1 MKKGFHINQKI
12 KDMKL
17 RNKLAMVY
25 ALAGFLPVLVILTV
39 TYFQM
44 RQILRNK
51 ELETVN
57 SYIYLAGSSV
67 DNAIEIYNNLS
78 NYIAYDQT
86 ISQVLSSEY
95 SSIYEMYYKFETV
108 LDPMLT
114 SLMYFH
120 EEVRTVTVFV
130 DKDNMVKHGTTVAP
144 IAEIQDEFWYES
156 TLLDN
161 QNHWFAD
168 TENNS
173 LYSVRKMS
181 TLDRNGMTGILYICV
196 DYDDVFEP
204 FNQTVINNYGI
215 FVTDRYDNVVF
226 EDSEF
231 EEDNKKYA
239 LSFDEFKKV
248 RNENNGKY
256 RIISVDSETAG
267 WKIWL
272 YKPDKLMVS
281 SMTPLVIIIIIAVTI
296 CFIAAVLCLRF
307 IAKYVSGRIVELRQD
322 MKKVEKGDLSV
333 ITSSDSHDEIGD
345 LVNSFAKMLNT
356 INNLINEVYKSKIKE
371 KEYEMRALQAQINP
385 HFLYNTLSLI
395 NWKALEAGAMDISKI
410 TLALSTFYRT
420 SLNKGKNVMSISDEI
435 DNMRSYISIQLMM
448 HDNEFDFV
456 EEIDPEILKY
466 KTLNLVLQPL
476 IENAIDHG
484 IDLKSDG
491 RGCITIIGR
500 DAGDEI
506 ELIVKD
512 NGVGMTKEQAERIIT
527 ENSKGYGVRNVN
539 ERIKLYYGE
548 QYALSVHSEIG
559 VGTEVKIHFP
569 KVF

>member
-57 SYIYLAGSSV
+57 SYIYQAGSSV

>member
-1 MKKGFHINQKI
+1 
-12 KDMKL
+12 
-17 RNKLAMVY
+17 
-25 ALAGFLPVLVILTV
+25 
-39 TYFQM
+39 
-44 RQILRNK
+44 
-51 ELETVN
+51 
-57 SYIYLAGSSV
+57 
-67 DNAIEIYNNLS
+67 
-78 NYIAYDQT
+78 
-86 ISQVLSSEY
+86 
-95 SSIYEMYYKFETV
+95 
-108 LDPMLT
+108 
-114 SLMYFH
+114 
-120 EEVRTVTVFV
+120 
-130 DKDNMVKHGTTVAP
+130 
-144 IAEIQDEFWYES
+144 
-156 TLLDN
+156 
-161 QNHWFAD
+161 
-168 TENNS
+168 
-173 LYSVRKMS
+173 
-181 TLDRNGMTGILYICV
+181 
-196 DYDDVFEP
+196 
-204 FNQTVINNYGI
+204 
-215 FVTDRYDNVVF
+215 
-226 EDSEF
+226 
-231 EEDNKKYA
+231 
-239 LSFDEFKKV
+239 
-248 RNENNGKY
+248 
-256 RIISVDSETAG
+256 
-267 WKIWL
+267 
-272 YKPDKLMVS
+272 MVS

-484 IDLKSDG
+484 IDLKDDG